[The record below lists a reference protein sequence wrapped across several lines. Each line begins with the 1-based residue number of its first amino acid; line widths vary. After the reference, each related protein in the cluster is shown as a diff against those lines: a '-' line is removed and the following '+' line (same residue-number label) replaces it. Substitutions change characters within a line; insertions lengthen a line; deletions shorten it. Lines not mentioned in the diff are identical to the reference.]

1 MRRKKSS
8 LVGVVVILL
17 LALALVI
24 ALGRKVLQ
32 PKEEID
38 PHEGQVLINDGYNDV
53 WITPLEGV
61 EVNELKKEDF
71 DRTDDKIVYTGEDY
85 DTMLGVDVSEHQRYI
100 DWEKVAQSGVKFAYI
115 RSGYRGYTK
124 GSLNDDAWYR
134 TNLDGARAAGLEVG
148 VYFFS
153 QAVNVAE
160 AIDEAKYVLEQL
172 EHYEV
177 TLPVMYDWEKL
188 EGVEDA
194 RTNEPPHFP

>member
-1 MRRKKSS
+1 MRRKKTS

-17 LALALVI
+17 LALAIVI

-85 DTMLGVDVSEHQRYI
+85 DTMLGVDVSEHQRDI

-124 GSLNDDAWYR
+124 GSLTTTPGIGPTWTAH
-134 TNLDGARAAGLEVG
+134 APRALRSVCI
-148 VYFFS
+148 S
-153 QAVNVAE
+153 S
-160 AIDEAKYVLEQL
+160 
-172 EHYEV
+172 
-177 TLPVMYDWEKL
+177 P
-188 EGVEDA
+188 
-194 RTNEPPHFP
+194 RR